1 MKKEGHVNDKKIDLV
16 SSNSSENK
24 INNINNDNEFTNSNW
39 TEDGFNEGTIIHLY
53 RETSLIGS
61 TKERCHKLFNQYMK

>member
-24 INNINNDNEFTNSNW
+24 INNINNDNEFTNSN
-39 TEDGFNEGTIIHLY
+39 
-53 RETSLIGS
+53 
-61 TKERCHKLFNQYMK
+61 